1 MINNQEINDDLKFEL
16 FGTNKPLRAACNLA
30 LLEDLPLAIESLSD
44 STAIF
49 NYDKIYDIFITSRTM
64 TSVRPG
70 SKTRVNTGSIK
81 LLA

>member
-1 MINNQEINDDLKFEL
+1 MINNQVINYDLKLEL
-16 FGTNKPLRAACNLA
+16 FGTNNPLRAACNLA

-49 NYDKIYDIFITSRTM
+49 NNDKIYDLFITSGTM
-64 TSVRPG
+64 TSVSPG
-70 SKTRVNTGSIK
+70 RKTRVNTGSIK